1 MINSD
6 LYISLMKL
14 NEICEVYSG
23 YAIKEFNNIL
33 RVNNSCASCN
43 EK

>member
-23 YAIKEFNNIL
+23 YAIKEFI
-33 RVNNSCASCN
+33 CPF
-43 EK
+43 